1 MNLQKSI
8 AALTMLGVIA
18 AGCSSKML
26 KNPGGVTYSTEPQVL
41 ELRGDSVSF
50 VNKITFGQKF
60 FDKKGVLEATPV
72 FSYAGTDVELPV
84 VKFKGE
90 SVEESG
96 GRTVNNENGGSF
108 SNSGSL
114 AYKKGM
120 EKAELTAKIKVT
132 VGKKSVD
139 FPSVK
144 LADGTI
150 TTAQRL
156 KTDYKAAMS
165 ADNFKEV
172 PVQTSATI
180 FFEINQSDVRNSEK
194 KKAEIQALAAF
205 MQKGYQI
212 KEIVVNG
219 YASPD
224 GELQRND
231 KLADQR
237 AKAAN
242 DFVFKSLIGKKGMTK
257 LYDDNFYKEETA
269 TEDWKGLLA
278 LLAEP
283 NIPNKD
289 QVIAII
295 NSNKS
300 SEEKQAEL
308 RELTAAYKILAEQYL
323 PQLRRA
329 QMVIKAVEP
338 VKSDSALNAM
348 ALKGDALTAEE
359 YMKAAKMAKND
370 ADRDM
375 IYSNMSKVHATDY
388 RSYNNRAAAALNRG
402 DLTAAKAF
410 LQNAANHNA
419 NAPEVLNN
427 MGVLAGKEGDYKKA
441 SEYFTKAANAG
452 LSMPYNEGVA
462 AVRAGNYDLALR
474 KFADEGGYN
483 KALAYVLNK
492 NYSAAQKELDG
503 IQNLD
508 GAGHYLKAIIG
519 ARMDNRDMMTT
530 GLTRAIALDASLRDL
545 AKGDAEFM
553 KHFDQDYFKV
563 AIR

>member
-1 MNLQKSI
+1 
-8 AALTMLGVIA
+8 
-18 AGCSSKML
+18 
-26 KNPGGVTYSTEPQVL
+26 
-41 ELRGDSVSF
+41 
-50 VNKITFGQKF
+50 
-60 FDKKGVLEATPV
+60 
-72 FSYAGTDVELPV
+72 
-84 VKFKGE
+84 
-90 SVEESG
+90 
-96 GRTVNNENGGSF
+96 
-108 SNSGSL
+108 
-114 AYKKGM
+114 
-120 EKAELTAKIKVT
+120 
-132 VGKKSVD
+132 
-139 FPSVK
+139 
-144 LADGTI
+144 
-150 TTAQRL
+150 
-156 KTDYKAAMS
+156 
-165 ADNFKEV
+165 
-172 PVQTSATI
+172 
-180 FFEINQSDVRNSEK
+180 
-194 KKAEIQALAAF
+194 

-242 DFVFKSLIGKKGMTK
+242 DFVFKSLIGKKGMSK

-329 QMVIKAVEP
+329 QMVIKAIEP
-338 VKSDSALNAM
+338 VKSDSMLNAM
-348 ALKGDALTAEE
+348 ALKGDSLTAEE

-427 MGVLAGKEGDYKKA
+427 MGVLAGREGEYKK
-441 SEYFTKAANAG
+441 S
-452 LSMPYNEGVA
+452 V
-462 AVRAGNYDLALR
+462 
-474 KFADEGGYN
+474 
-483 KALAYVLNK
+483 
-492 NYSAAQKELDG
+492 
-503 IQNLD
+503 
-508 GAGHYLKAIIG
+508 
-519 ARMDNRDMMTT
+519 
-530 GLTRAIALDASLRDL
+530 
-545 AKGDAEFM
+545 
-553 KHFDQDYFKV
+553 
-563 AIR
+563 